1 MTKSMW
7 MNEITG
13 ELLDETGLA
22 ALRQRARRAYHAN
35 THIFE
40 DEREALRGLGVVP
53 LLEAIRDELI
63 APRSI
68 AAA

>member
-40 DEREALRGLGVVP
+40 DERDAFTAFGVPFAPSVVLR
-53 LLEAIRDELI
+53 
-63 APRSI
+63 